1 MPQGPAPTEQPAPT
15 TTASVASRL
24 LAMPLATA
32 LLFLLAHSLLD
43 SPCWSLLFL
52 AAIIAWPIWH
62 YQQEYL
68 LFQRRAILARATTA
82 ESDIRRWLWSGRLT
96 RALQVFVALAWAL
109 VLLGFS
115 ALLKP
120 QHWWLL
126 AADVLLLALMVG
138 PIRRRMASQ
147 IREQQLGVL
156 VRRWPMLLF
165 NLLFLSV
172 GFLLLDFFVVAVAD
186 TRDMTWYRVAEAAF
200 SEQASMA
207 ACPLSGY
214 LVGLLASGAQLT
226 SHLSQIVI
234 PKLPDAQLR
243 LAAWGLLLL
252 QAGIFAYAFTRFQ
265 LGIVGLLDARKL
277 RLATLTGE
285 SSFSKA
291 FVITILILA
300 VPYLYAAF
308 KLQGFDPQKLQR
320 EAQKVVS
327 WINPCQPDQ
336 AVLNQLTEQFD
347 GEIESA
353 RADSKR
359 DAGRRVD
366 SDLKRLFIDVE
377 RGVDHYLDWYFTV
390 IGEYER
396 LAAVA
401 TGDLGELMTEELES
415 RLFTNNRFGDR
426 LASAN
431 QAIVETSEQQM
442 SALHQRLGHQ
452 ARVSI
457 DAQPCGLGELDLSAF
472 GDLERDQI
480 RAATAAGGGAL
491 IAVTSSKL
499 LAKKA
504 AAAVVG
510 KVAAK
515 KSFAAAAGLLGKA
528 SVKKGGSVLLSAVG
542 GAAVCTPGGPL
553 AAVCGIVAGTVAW
566 FAFDKVFIKIDEAL
580 FRDEMRDDI
589 IAVLK
594 IQQAELAAIL
604 KRQHGAR
611 IDAMALEIQRSTDR
625 LFLPSRDGL

>member
-1 MPQGPAPTEQPAPT
+1 MPQGPATTEQPVPT
-15 TTASVASRL
+15 TAASLTSRL
-24 LAMPLATA
+24 LAMPAATA
-32 LLFLLAHSLLD
+32 LLLLLSHSLLD

-52 AAIIAWPIWH
+52 VAIIAWPIWH

-82 ESDIRRWLWSGRLT
+82 ESDIRRWLWSGRLV
-96 RALQVFVALAWAL
+96 RGLQVFAALAWAF

-156 VRRWPMLLF
+156 VRHWPMLLF

-172 GFLLLDFFVVAVAD
+172 GFLLVDFFVVAVAD
-186 TRDMTWYRVAEAAF
+186 TRDMAWYTVAEAAF
-200 SEQASMA
+200 SKHASIA

-243 LAAWGLLLL
+243 LAAWGLFLL

-277 RLATLTGE
+277 RLTTLTGE
-285 SSFSKA
+285 GSFSKA

-300 VPYLYAAF
+300 IPYLYAAF
-308 KLQGFDPQKLQR
+308 KLQGFDPQELQR
-320 EAQKVVS
+320 EAQRLVS
-327 WINPCQPDQ
+327 WANPCKPDQ
-336 AVLNQLTEQFD
+336 TAVEQLGQQFD
-347 GEIESA
+347 GEIERA
-353 RADSKR
+353 RGDSKR
-359 DAGRRVD
+359 DANLQVNA
-366 SDLKRLFIDVE
+366 DLERLFIDVE

-401 TGDLGELMTEELES
+401 TGDLGELMADELES
-415 RLFTNNRFGDR
+415 RLFSKTRFGER
-426 LASAN
+426 LTSAN
-431 QAIVETSEQQM
+431 QNIVTTIEKQM

-452 ARVSI
+452 ATVSI
-457 DAQPCGLGELDLSAF
+457 EAQPCSLGELDLSAF
-472 GDLERDQI
+472 GSLERDQV
-480 RAATAAGGGAL
+480 RAATAAGGGAV
-491 IAVTSSKL
+491 IAVMSSKL

-528 SVKKGGSVLLSAVG
+528 SAKKGGSVLLSAAG

-566 FAFDKVFIKIDEAL
+566 FAFDKVFIEMDEAL
-580 FRDEMRDDI
+580 FREEMRDDI

-594 IQQAELAAIL
+594 RQQAELAATL
-604 KRQHGAR
+604 KAQHGAS
-611 IDAMALEIQRSTDR
+611 IDAMALDIQHSSNRM
-625 LFLPSRDGL
+625 FLPSRNGL